1 MKSFHKFN
9 WFMCVSL
16 SVLATSFTFAAC
28 SKKAPEPETPQD
40 DVVETAGES
49 DAVGNAAADI
59 DDKAN
64 AESEQAK
71 ADDKA
76 AEGVDAKGDA
86 NPNAE
91 QEKDNAVKKTEMND
105 IEKARMA
112 RVASQPPIGKSIED
126 EFEFPKCMVCHY
138 CEANRDNG
146 DDLYWVSGAECRLS
160 AAQVDKII
168 GKGAVNQ
175 WNEYGQTPLML
186 ANDLKSVQK
195 LLAAGASPEH
205 TDEFGNDAMDYAL
218 TKEIQQALIK
228 AGYKTGESGEEYALF
243 DAKPYNKNDEYIGD
257 YIKEAKKRAAN
268 PSKGFEFNSDTTWS
282 DGDAAF
288 GHGYRDD
295 RIIRGWIKK
304 GNNVNARDEAGRT
317 PLFYINYAKEARL
330 LIAAGADVNAK
341 DNDGNTPLLW
351 FMSSNQ
357 FEDEY
362 PDTRRTEDIIAVL
375 IAAGADTTVT
385 NNDGMSAKDY
395 LDKALWEGLP

>member
-1 MKSFHKFN
+1 MKSFHKLN
-9 WFMCVSL
+9 WAMRISL
-16 SVLATSFTFAAC
+16 SILVVSFTLAAC
-28 SKKAPEPETPQD
+28 SKKAPEPETPKT
-40 DVVETAGES
+40 DVVEKAGDGE
-49 DAVGNAAADI
+49 VAADT
-59 DDKAN
+59 
-64 AESEQAK
+64 EAK
-71 ADDKA
+71 AEGEQVKEDIPA
-76 AEGVDAKGDA
+76 AEGSAAQNVEADPKEE
-86 NPNAE
+86 AE
-91 QEKDNAVKKTEMND
+91 NSNGAPAEAQDD
-105 IEKARMA
+105 IKWE
-112 RVASQPPIGKSIED
+112 VPSQPPIAKSIDD
-126 EFEFPKCMVCHY
+126 EFEFPKCMVCRY
-138 CEANRDNG
+138 CKANREEGEDI
-146 DDLYWVSGAECRLS
+146 YWSSGSECRLS

-168 GKGAVNQ
+168 KKGAVNQ

-243 DAKPYNKNDEYIGD
+243 DAKPYNKIDEDIGD

-282 DGDAAF
+282 DGDAAY

-304 GNNVNARDEAGRT
+304 AKDVNARDEDGRT
-317 PLFYINYAKEARL
+317 PLFYINYPKEARL
-330 LIAAGADVNAK
+330 LLAAGADINAQ

-351 FMSSNQ
+351 FMSNNQ
-357 FEDEY
+357 FEDED

-375 IAAGADTTVT
+375 IAAGADTSIT
-385 NNDGMSAKDY
+385 NKAGMSAKDY
-395 LDKALWEGLP
+395 KKLGK

>member
-1 MKSFHKFN
+1 MKSFHKSN
-9 WFMCVSL
+9 WFMFVSL

-28 SKKAPEPETPQD
+28 SKKAPEPETPQS
-40 DVVETAGES
+40 DVVEN
-49 DAVGNAAADI
+49 DAVENAAADK
-59 DDKAN
+59 DAKAN
-64 AESEQAK
+64 AEGEQAK

-76 AEGVDAKGDA
+76 TEGEQTAAADPKAE
-86 NPNAE
+86 P
-91 QEKDNAVKKTEMND
+91 EKDNAAKKTEMND

-112 RVASQPPIGKSIED
+112 RVASQPPIGKSIDD
-126 EFEFPKCMVCHY
+126 EFEFPKCMICRY

-146 DDLYWVSGAECRLS
+146 DDLYWASGSECRLS

-243 DAKPYNKNDEYIGD
+243 DAKPYNKIDEDIGD
-257 YIKEAKKRAAN
+257 YINEAKKRAAN

-304 GNNVNARDEAGRT
+304 GNNVNARDEEGRT

-351 FMSSNQ
+351 FMSNNQ
-357 FEDEY
+357 FEDEA
-362 PDTRRTEDIIAVL
+362 PDTKRTEDIIAVL
-375 IAAGADTTVT
+375 IAAGADTTIT
-385 NNDGMSAKDY
+385 NNAGMSAKDY
-395 LDKALWEGLP
+395 LDKALWEELP